1 MKSNQSSFM
10 EHYLLIK
17 VEGFKQ
23 QELISDCMKKNIP
36 LRNIK
41 IKNNIEM
48 TLRVKSNDFAAL
60 KTIGKNKYRISIIS
74 EGGYIPLLSVILNNK
89 ARVCGILVFIL
100 IIYFQT
106 FFISEIRIDG
116 YEMFTERE
124 IRECLKEGGMF
135 EGCKKSMDIEK
146 LKLYLYDRLDNVAFV
161 SINLKGCMAEVKI
174 VEGTINLE
182 KVDKSVPCDIV
193 ADKEG
198 YIYKVTPI
206 EGIRAADTGSYVK
219 KGDIIIAGT
228 VPVKSTAYGQPES
241 ALTER
246 YVHAEGTAL
255 AKIPYRFVYNQNAY
269 EIIKKPTG
277 KFFYAFDLKLGEKNI
292 CTSDLFNP
300 FEVSTADEIKSLKG
314 IRPFPFAVSISKVN
328 EIELQSRKRTTEEME
343 KEVNKLVRQEIKE
356 KLPENVQILNKS
368 LYFGKEKNIIEVAVM
383 IESLQKIGIE
393 QEIAFGEHAE

>member
-23 QELISDCMKKNIP
+23 QELISECMKKKIP
-36 LRNIK
+36 LRNVK

-48 TLRVKSNDFAAL
+48 TLQIKRDDFDFL
-60 KTIGKNKYRISIIS
+60 KKLGKNKYRISIIS
-74 EGGYIPLLSVILNNK
+74 EGGYIPLLSTILNNK
-89 ARVCGILVFIL
+89 ARVCGILVFVF

-124 IRECLKEGGMF
+124 IRECLKDGGMF
-135 EGCKKSMDIEK
+135 EGCKKSMDIDK
-146 LKLYLYDRLDNVAFV
+146 LKLYLYDKLDNVSFV

-174 VEGTINLE
+174 EEGTINLE
-182 KVDKSVPCDIV
+182 KVDKSAPCNVV

-206 EGIRAADTGSYVK
+206 EGIRAVDTGSYVK

-228 VPVKSTAYGQPES
+228 IPIKSTAYGQPES
-241 ALTER
+241 SLTER

-255 AKIPYRFVYNQNAY
+255 AKIPYRFVYNQNTY
-269 EIIKKPTG
+269 ELIKKPTG
-277 KFFYAFDLKLGEKNI
+277 KFFYAFDIKLGGKNI
-292 CTSDLFNP
+292 CTSELFNP
-300 FEVSTADEIKSLKG
+300 FEVSTANEVKTFEG
-314 IRPFPFAVSISKVN
+314 IRPFPFAFSIKKVD
-328 EIELQSRKRTTEEME
+328 EIQLQSKKRSKEEIE
-343 KEVNKLVRQEIKE
+343 KEVNKLVRQDIKE
-356 KLPENVQILNKS
+356 NLPENAQILNKS
-368 LYFGKEKNIIEVAVM
+368 LYFGEEKNIIEVAVM
-383 IESLQKIGIE
+383 IESLQKIGRE

>member
-1 MKSNQSSFM
+1 M

-23 QELISDCMKKNIP
+23 QEFISECMKKNIL
-36 LRNIK
+36 LRSIK

-48 TLRVKSNDFAAL
+48 TLKIKSNDFASF
-60 KTIGKNKYRISIIS
+60 KTVGKNKYRISIIS

-116 YEMFTERE
+116 YEVFTERE

-135 EGCKKSMDIEK
+135 EGCKKSMDLEK
-146 LKLYLYDRLDNVAFV
+146 LKLYLYDKLDNVAFV
-161 SINLKGCMAEVKI
+161 SINLKGCMAQVKI
-174 VEGTINLE
+174 VEGTKNLE
-182 KVDKSVPCDIV
+182 KVDKSAPCDIV

-206 EGIRAADTGSYVK
+206 EGIRAADTGTYVK

-228 VPVKSTAYGQPES
+228 VPIKSTAYGQPEN

-277 KFFYAFDLKLGEKNI
+277 KSFYAFNLKLGEKNI
-292 CTSDLFNP
+292 GTSDLFNP
-300 FEVSTADEIKSLKG
+300 FEVSTADEIKSFEG
-314 IRPFPFAVSISKVN
+314 IRPFPFAISISKVN
-328 EIELQSRKRTTEEME
+328 EIELQSRKRSKEEME

-393 QEIAFGEHAE
+393 QEIAIGEHAE